1 MFSSGKCFIVY
12 VLFLL
17 RVLDPLRGLLVHAG
31 SASDR
36 DGLPVASALLL
47 VGVVAP
53 CPGAG
58 HSQVRHARAGGE
70 QGLCLQFWALKC

>member
-1 MFSSGKCFIVY
+1 M
-12 VLFLL
+12 L
-17 RVLDPLRGLLVHAG
+17 RRLCGLLVRAG

-58 HSQVRHARAGGE
+58 CSQVWPTPELVGSRGSACNS
-70 QGLCLQFWALKC
+70 GL

>member
-1 MFSSGKCFIVY
+1 MSPSGKCFIVY

-17 RVLDPLRGLLVHAG
+17 RVLHPLCGLLVRAG

-47 VGVVAP
+47 VGVVVP

-58 HSQVRHARAGGE
+58 HSQVQHTELEGSRGSVCNS
-70 QGLCLQFWALKC
+70 GL